1 MALRKES
8 RLRSLPPA
16 SEVTNRDYDE
26 PIKLKA
32 LQAPVLTGA
41 PPPPPPP
48 PGRRRQAARRLP
60 AAPAL
65 PPGLLHSCASPPCAS
80 NRTPR
85 PHRTTVRRA

>member
-16 SEVTNRDYDE
+16 SEILDRDYDE

-41 PPPPPPP
+41 PPPPPP
-48 PGRRRQAARRLP
+48 GRRRRRPSLASGTCTPARLV
-60 AAPAL
+60 A
-65 PPGLLHSCASPPCAS
+65 
-80 NRTPR
+80 
-85 PHRTTVRRA
+85 